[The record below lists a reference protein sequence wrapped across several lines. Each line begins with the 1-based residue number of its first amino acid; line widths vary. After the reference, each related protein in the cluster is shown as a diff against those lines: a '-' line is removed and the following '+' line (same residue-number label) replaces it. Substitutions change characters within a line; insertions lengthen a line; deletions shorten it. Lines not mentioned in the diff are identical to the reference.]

1 MMKNTLRQLAWFIA
15 VGCGAAATH
24 WLVVVALVSNL
35 GTVPLVANVAG
46 WLVAFVVSFTG
57 HYQLTFR
64 HQHAPLLRA
73 IRRFFLVSA
82 LGFAVNEA
90 GYALLLTT
98 TTLRYDILLALIL
111 ITIAFMTFI
120 LGRFWAF
127 RATTDRR

>member
-1 MMKNTLRQLAWFIA
+1 MKNTLRQLAWFIA

-98 TTLRYDILLALIL
+98 TTLRYDILL
-111 ITIAFMTFI
+111 T
-120 LGRFWAF
+120 
-127 RATTDRR
+127 